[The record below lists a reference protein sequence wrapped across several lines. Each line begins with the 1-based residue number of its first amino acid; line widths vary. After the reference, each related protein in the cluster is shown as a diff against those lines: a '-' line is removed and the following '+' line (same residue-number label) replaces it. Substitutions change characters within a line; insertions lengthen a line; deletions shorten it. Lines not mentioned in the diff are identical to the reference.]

1 VILHSIYSQ
10 TTSHPRMNPF
20 TESMFVLFAILT
32 LGAWVGQWSWRG
44 ISLSTAG
51 VLFAALAFGH
61 LGFSIPREIM
71 DLGLIL
77 FVYAVGLTAGPSFF
91 RTFRRR
97 GMRFIVLALVTVGSG
112 ALLTA
117 LLAVLLR
124 LSPALAAG
132 LYSGALTC
140 TPALA
145 AVLDNLHQFSPDSA
159 PLASVGYGI
168 AYPFSMISM
177 VLLVQFLPFLL
188 KRPVKIEEQQWLAE
202 KEAETPGLMAQQF
215 RITNPNCEGRSV
227 AEVNPRR
234 LAQVNLSRVKRGE
247 RVFAATPETV
257 LHLGDVVMAV
267 GPEDELEKMTLLLGT
282 RTDERMDVNAEVLS
296 MDVEV
301 MDESLTG
308 RTLAQ
313 MRVWEQFTLVITR
326 IRRHGLEI
334 VPHGNV
340 TLERGDGIR
349 VVGEKTAVEEFI
361 RRAQGS
367 PRRAG
372 ETSMTA
378 YLFGLL
384 IGVLIGLVPVPVGQ
398 GVTVKLGMAGGV
410 FLTSLLIGHFG
421 RIGPLRLYVPPAAK
435 NLTRELGLML
445 FLAGAGTNAGAHL
458 VDVMQDQ
465 GWMLLV
471 AGAGITLFSALTGLA
486 VMIKFYKMN
495 LLAVMGTLTAAMTN
509 PPALSSANNQTET
522 DLPSIAYAGAYP
534 VALIFKIV
542 LAQALV
548 QILGRVL

>member
-1 VILHSIYSQ
+1 
-10 TTSHPRMNPF
+10 MNPF
-20 TESMFVLFAILT
+20 AESMFVLFAILT
-32 LGAWVGQWSWRG
+32 LGAWIGQWAWRG

-61 LGFSIPREIM
+61 FGFSIPREIM
-71 DLGLIL
+71 DFGLIL

-97 GMRFIVLALVTVGSG
+97 GIRFVVLALVTAGSG
-112 ALLTA
+112 ALITV
-117 LLAVLLR
+117 LLAALLR

-145 AVLDNLHQFSPDSA
+145 AVLDSLHLLSPENA
-159 PLASVGYGI
+159 PLASVGYGV

-177 VLLVQFLPFLL
+177 VLLVQFLPVLL
-188 KRPVKIEEQQWLAE
+188 RRSVKTEERQWLAE
-202 KEAETPGLMAQQF
+202 KAAETPGLVSAQF
-215 RITNPNCEGRSV
+215 RLTNPNCEGRSV

-234 LAQVNLSRVKRGE
+234 LAQVNLSRVKREE

-257 LHLGDVVMAV
+257 LHVGDVVMAV
-267 GPEDELEKMTLLLGT
+267 GPAEELEKLTLVLGT
-282 RTDERMDVNAEVLS
+282 PTNERMDVNADVLS

-313 MRVWEQFTLVITR
+313 MRVWEQFTVVITR

-349 VVGEKTAVEEFI
+349 VVGEKAAVEEFV

-384 IGVLIGLVPVPVGQ
+384 IGVLIGLIPVPVGQ
-398 GVTVKLGMAGGV
+398 GVSVKLGMAGGV
-410 FLTSLLIGHFG
+410 FLTSLLIGHAG
-421 RIGPLRLYVPPAAK
+421 RIGPLRIYVPPAAK

-458 VDVMQDQ
+458 FDVMQDQ
-465 GWMLLV
+465 GWILLL
-471 AGAGITLFSALTGLA
+471 AGVGITLFSALVGLT
-486 VMIKFYKMN
+486 VMIRLYNMN
-495 LLAVMGTLTAAMTN
+495 LLAAMGSLTAAMTN
-509 PPALSSANNQTET
+509 PPALSAANNQTET
-522 DLPSIAYAGAYP
+522 DLPSIAYASTYP
-534 VALIFKIV
+534 AALILKIV

-548 QILGRVL
+548 QVLSIVP

>member
-1 VILHSIYSQ
+1 
-10 TTSHPRMNPF
+10 MNPF
-20 TESMFVLFAILT
+20 IESMFVLFAILT

-44 ISLSTAG
+44 ISLGTAG

-61 LGFSIPREIM
+61 LGFSVPKEIM
-71 DLGLIL
+71 DFGLLL

-91 RTFRRR
+91 RTFRR
-97 GMRFIVLALVTVGSG
+97 GGVRFITVALVVVGSG

-117 LLAVLLR
+117 VLAFLLDLA
-124 LSPALAAG
+124 PALAAG

-145 AVLDNLHQFSPDSA
+145 AVLDNLHQVSPDNA
-159 PLASVGYGI
+159 ALASVGYGV

-177 VLLVQFLPFLL
+177 VLLIQFLPFVL
-188 KRPVKIEEQQWLAE
+188 KRSVKAEEQRWLTE

-215 RITNPNCEGRSV
+215 RITNSNFEGRSV

-234 LAQVNLSRVKRGE
+234 LAQVNLSRVKRSE
-247 RVFAATPETV
+247 RVFPATPETV
-257 LHLGDVVMAV
+257 LHVGDVVMAV
-267 GPEDELEKMTLLLGT
+267 GPADELDKMTLLLGT
-282 RTDERMDVNAEVLS
+282 KTDERMDVNGDVLS

-308 RTLAQ
+308 KTLAQ
-313 MRVWEQFTLVITR
+313 MRAWEQFTVVITR
-326 IRRHGLEI
+326 IRRQGLEI

-349 VVGEKTAVEEFI
+349 VVGEKSAVEAFI

-372 ETSMTA
+372 ETSMTT

-384 IGVLIGLVPVPVGQ
+384 IGVFIGLIPIPLSA
-398 GVTVKLGMAGGV
+398 GVTMKLGMAGGV

-421 RIGPLRLYVPPAAK
+421 RIGPLRIYVPPAAK

-445 FLAGAGTNAGAHL
+445 FLAGAGTGAGAHL
-458 VDVMQDQ
+458 FDVMQDQ
-465 GWMLLV
+465 GWILLL
-471 AGAGITLFSALTGLA
+471 AGAGITLFSALAGIVAMT
-486 VMIKFYKMN
+486 KFYKMN
-495 LLAVMGTLTAAMTN
+495 LLAAMGALTASMTN
-509 PPALSSANNQTET
+509 PPALSAANNQTET
-522 DLPSIAYAGAYP
+522 DLPSIAYASTYP
-534 VALIFKIV
+534 VALIFKIL

-548 QILGRVL
+548 QILSRML

>member
-1 VILHSIYSQ
+1 
-10 TTSHPRMNPF
+10 
-20 TESMFVLFAILT
+20 
-32 LGAWVGQWSWRG
+32 
-44 ISLSTAG
+44 

-61 LGFSIPREIM
+61 LGFNIPREIM
-71 DLGLIL
+71 DFGLIL

-97 GMRFIVLALVTVGSG
+97 GARFVVLALVTVSSG
-112 ALLTA
+112 AVFTA

-132 LYSGALTC
+132 LYAGALTC

-145 AVLDNLHQFSPDSA
+145 AVLDNLHQFSPDTA

-168 AYPFSMISM
+168 AYPFSMIGM
-177 VLLVQFLPFLL
+177 VLLIQFLPHLL
-188 KRPVKIEEQQWLAE
+188 KRPLKAEEQQWLAE

-267 GPEDELEKMTLLLGT
+267 GPAEELEKMTLLLGT
-282 RTDERMDVNAEVLS
+282 QTNERMDVNAEVLS
-296 MDVEV
+296 VDVEV

-308 RTLAQ
+308 KTLAQ
-313 MRVWEQFTLVITR
+313 MRVWEQFTVVITR
-326 IRRHGLEI
+326 IRRQGLEI

-349 VVGEKTAVEEFI
+349 VVGEKSAVEEFAQ
-361 RRAQGS
+361 RVQGS
-367 PRRAG
+367 PRRTG

-384 IGVLIGLVPVPVGQ
+384 IGVLIGLIPVPVGQ
-398 GVTVKLGMAGGV
+398 GMSVKLGMAGGV

-465 GWMLLV
+465 GWVLLL
-471 AGAGITLFSALTGLA
+471 AGASITILSALTGLA
-486 VMIKFYKMN
+486 AMIRLYKMN
-495 LLAVMGTLTAAMTN
+495 LLAVMGALTAAMTN

-522 DLPSIAYAGAYP
+522 DLPSIAYASTYP

-548 QILGRVL
+548 QILSRVL